1 MANFRDYIKERNIL
15 TEEQFK
21 KATED
26 STKQRSSTFYSSLT
40 SLGYLS
46 EDVVVHEACQFFGYR
61 EIKNPFETKIDF
73 DRTLKF
79 MSIDRIIKDRMFVVT
94 VTNEDDEPEQV
105 VVIPNPEIDAY
116 RTAATTGLGEEP
128 KFALITSAQYEV
140 FAQYQIKP
148 KQNQIQSSEIDK
160 EAASTRD
167 KQRANAL
174 RDIESTAAQKL
185 LDSLIECAIDRRA
198 SDLHIRAMGYGRNA
212 RVDLR
217 VDGSMQHYTDIQG
230 SALEN
235 LRNLLKTKCK
245 VGGEQPDAPVEGQ
258 IIVNHNGKEV
268 DTRVNIVRAVGG
280 YDFVL
285 RFITSNIRSLPDL
298 GLSETNLRIVRQMFN
313 WTKGLVLVCGPVGSG
328 KTTLLYAGL
337 AEMLAKDRVIFTLE
351 DPVEITV
358 PGIVQ
363 NNVSKEKGMTYQKK
377 FPSSLRH
384 DPDIILI
391 GEIREGEVAANAI
404 QASNTGH
411 LVLSTIHANDAVGAI
426 SRLENIGVE
435 PYALGEVL
443 SGVIAQRLVRR
454 ICPDCKEE
462 YDLPLDHRWR
472 DKFDLGYG
480 PLKLWRGRGCAKCAG
495 TGYYDRICIN
505 EIITVSGEVRDA
517 VQTHAPRSVIET
529 ALVKEHFKSYV
540 DDGVEKALM
549 GITTLDEIET
559 YKDDNQQS
567 IQSAKA
573 AGPHLPTWADPTLQ

>member
-21 KATED
+21 KVTAD
-26 STKQRSSTFYSSLT
+26 STRQRSSTFYGSLI

-46 EDVVVHEACQFFGYR
+46 EEVVVHEACQFYGYA

-73 DRTLKF
+73 DKTLKF
-79 MSIDRIIKDRMFVVT
+79 MSIERVVKDKMFVVT
-94 VTNEDDEPEQV
+94 VDEEGEQV
-105 VVIPNPEIDAY
+105 VVIPNPEIDSY
-116 RTAATTGLGEEP
+116 KTAATTGMGRDP

-148 KQNQIQSSEIDK
+148 KQNQLQSAEIDK

-185 LDSLIECAIDRRA
+185 LDSLIECAIERRA

-217 VDGSMQHYTDIQG
+217 VDGSIQHYTEIQG

-258 IIVNHNGKEV
+258 IVIKHNGKDI

-285 RFITSNIRSLPDL
+285 RFITSDIRSLPDL
-298 GLSETNLRIVRQMFN
+298 GLSDSNLRLVRQMFN
-313 WTKGLVLVCGPVGSG
+313 WTKGMVLVCGPTGSG

-337 AEMLAKDRVIFTLE
+337 IEMLAKDKVIFTLE

-377 FPSSLRH
+377 FPSALRH

-391 GEIREGEVAANAI
+391 GEIREGEVANNAI

-411 LVLSTIHANDAVGAI
+411 LVLSTIHTNDAISAV
-426 SRLENIGVE
+426 SRLVNIGVE

-462 YDLPLDHRWR
+462 YDLPLDHPWR

-505 EIITVSGEVRDA
+505 EIITVNGEVRDA
-517 VQTHAPRSVIET
+517 IQTHAPRSVIET
-529 ALVKEHFKSYV
+529 ALVKDNFKSYV
-540 DDGVEKALM
+540 ADGIEKALK

-559 YKDDNQQS
+559 YENDNQQS
-567 IQSAKA
+567 IQSEKA
-573 AGPHLPTWADPTLQ
+573 AGPHLPTWADPTAQ